1 MSIKIRRKKN
11 WESMRHWLSA
21 SGQSWFWNLPYI
33 AVGVFAVAMLALVW
47 VLQKHETDLQQN
59 ALERDV
65 QWAEQTMRLHLQANQ
80 EFLSQLAREKA
91 EGTLDRNS
99 FQIRA
104 TQHIANNPELVNIVW
119 VDEAGVI
126 GWAAPFETTDWIVGE
141 SLTGIQPATFARAR
155 AAGRPIYGEAYITRR
170 GVTNIELHVAVER
183 GTKHSGA
190 IIGVYSMAGMIDYL
204 VPSWFGEKYRLSIED
219 ATGQVL
225 GANSAVRPTD
235 EALRYAIDFDPPGNG
250 LRLRAVAFR
259 TGSPLPGGMP
269 VLIIV
274 GLTLFIIASLAALRT
289 HVVRRV
295 QVEKERDRLFNLSL
309 DMLCIASLEGAF
321 WRVNPAFT
329 RILGYSPEALMGTGM
344 LQYLHAD
351 DVTETREKLR
361 LLASGTPVNFENRC
375 RCADGQYKWLAWSIN
390 PVIEEKLVYAVAHDV
405 TNRKRA
411 DEALRAEYAFRK
423 AMDESVVTG
432 LHAIDMEGR
441 MIYVNAAF
449 CRMVGWSAEEL
460 VGAAPPFPYWPP
472 EERISLQHKLGLT
485 TAGQA
490 PAAGFEQ
497 RIQRRNGERFYV
509 RLYVAPLIDRNGRQ
523 TGWMASMNDITEPK
537 RIRADLEA
545 AHERFV
551 AVLDG
556 LDASVYVADVVTDE
570 ILYANRACKN
580 LYGFDILGKNCW
592 QVTQSCHAERKAFQI
607 DPRRLKIQEL
617 PRELFD
623 GEIQNQLSGRWYHLR
638 NRAIRWVDGQAVR
651 MEIATDITDRKR
663 AEEISLQQ
671 QDRLQQTSRLIT
683 MGEMASSLA
692 HELNQPLSAI
702 VNYSMGCVNRLKSKD
717 FQREELLGAMEKTGL
732 QAERAG
738 KIIRRMRAFV
748 KKSAPNRAAVSVVE
762 IIDEAVGF
770 AEIEAR
776 KAGVRLHLNIPDDV
790 PPVFADKIMIE
801 QVLLNL
807 VKNSIEAM
815 QGIPAALRGITISAQ
830 LNPARMVEIAVSDH
844 GPGISSEQAEKLFEP
859 FYTTKPEGMG
869 MGLNICR
876 SIIEFHDGRLWA
888 HNHPEGGCEFRFTL
902 TAGVAE

>member
-1 MSIKIRRKKN
+1 MSSENNLENIRTRFAG
-11 WESMRHWLSA
+11 SR
-21 SGQSWFWNLPYI
+21 QSWFWNLPYI
-33 AVGVFAVAMLALVW
+33 AVGVFAVAMLTLVW
-47 VLQKHETDLQQN
+47 VLQKHELDLQQN
-59 ALERDV
+59 VLERDV

-80 EFLSQLAREKA
+80 EFLTQLAREKA
-91 EGTLDRNS
+91 DGTLDRSN

-119 VDEAGVI
+119 VDDTGVI
-126 GWAAPFETTDWIVGE
+126 GWAAPFETTDWIGGE
-141 SLTGIQPATFARAR
+141 SLGGNQPDTLVRAH
-155 AAGRPIYGEAYITRR
+155 AAGRPTYGEAYINRR
-170 GVTNIELHVAVER
+170 GVATIELYVSVER
-183 GTKHSGA
+183 GPKQSGA
-190 IIGVYSMAGMIDYL
+190 IIGVYSVAGMLDHL
-204 VPSWFGEKYRLSIED
+204 VPNWFGEKYRLSIED
-219 ATGQVL
+219 AKGQIL
-225 GANSAVRPTD
+225 GANSAVHPTD
-235 EALRYAIDFDPPGNG
+235 EALAYAINFDPPGNG

-259 TGSPLPGGMP
+259 TGAPLPGGMP
-269 VLIIV
+269 AFIIV
-274 GLTLFIIASLAALRT
+274 GLTLFIIASLAALRM

-321 WRVNPAFT
+321 RRVNPAFT
-329 RILGYSPEALMGTGM
+329 RILGYAPENLIGATM
-344 LQYLHAD
+344 LDYVHSE
-351 DVTETREKLR
+351 DVAETQEKLR
-361 LLASGTPVNFENRC
+361 VLASGTPVNFENRC
-375 RCADGQYKWLAWSIN
+375 RCLDGNYKWLAWSIN
-390 PVIEEKLVYAVAHDV
+390 SVIEEKLVYAVAHDV

-460 VGAAPPFPYWPP
+460 VGRFPPFPYWPP
-472 EERISLQHKLGLT
+472 EEVSSLQNKLRLT
-485 TAGQA
+485 TSGQA
-490 PAAGFEQ
+490 PAGGFEQ
-497 RIQRRNGERFYV
+497 RIQRRTGERFYV
-509 RLYVAPLIDRNGRQ
+509 RLYVSPLIDRSGRQ

-592 QVTQSCHAERKAFQI
+592 KVTQSCQADPKVFQI
-607 DPRRLKIQEL
+607 DPCQLDLQDL

-638 NRAIRWVDGQAVR
+638 NRAIRWVDGQVVR

-663 AEEISLQQ
+663 AEEIGLQQ
-671 QDRLQQTSRLIT
+671 QERLQQTSRLIT

-702 VNYSMGCVNRLKSKD
+702 VNYSMGCVNRLKSGG
-717 FQREELLGAMEKTGL
+717 FQPEDLLGAMEKTGS

-748 KKSAPNRAAVSVVE
+748 KKSAPNRAPVSMIE
-762 IIDEAVGF
+762 IVDEAIGF

-776 KAGVRLHLNIPDDV
+776 KAGVSLQLKVPHDL

-815 QGIPAALRGITISAQ
+815 HLTSPELRVITIAAQ
-830 LNPARMVEIAVSDH
+830 INATRMIEIAVSDH
-844 GPGISSEQAEKLFEP
+844 GEGISAEQAEKLFEP

-876 SIIEFHDGRLWA
+876 SIIEFHDGRLWVQNNA
-888 HNHPEGGCEFRFTL
+888 DGGCVFRFTL
-902 TAGVAE
+902 ASGVAE